1 MRGRQRIRRKHLKQV
16 GWEIVQEGGAT
27 GQGYRLVLRSPAE
40 EQVSI
45 EAASRPRAYVHAA
58 HVADTWL
65 AKR

>member
-16 GWEIVQEGGAT
+16 GWEIVEEGEAT
-27 GQGYRLVLRSPAE
+27 GQGYRLILRSPAE

-45 EAASRPRAYVHAA
+45 EAASHPGAYVYAA
-58 HVADTWL
+58 HVADTWP

>member
-1 MRGRQRIRRKHLKQV
+1 MRGRQRIRRNHLKQV
-16 GWEIVQEGGAT
+16 GWEIVEEGEAT
-27 GQGYRLVLRSPAE
+27 VQGYRLVLRSPAE

-58 HVADTWL
+58 HVADTWP

>member
-16 GWEIVQEGGAT
+16 GWQIVGEGKAT
-27 GQGYRLVLRSPAE
+27 GQGYRLELRSPAE

-58 HVADTWL
+58 HAADTWL

>member
-1 MRGRQRIRRKHLKQV
+1 V
-16 GWEIVQEGGAT
+16 EEGKAT

-65 AKR
+65 ATR